1 MLSSTYSRP
10 VVSQIPSLYYATKAV
25 TNSDIDYF
33 IDSFN
38 SKYDAFRDKYLNTKE
53 TLMGLSYRYSH
64 YTPLDFEKKLKDKVD
79 LILARWEQWFIRT
92 LELTKGMAHLKKELL
107 IKKQYEASGL
117 SITEARRN
125 ELNSAYFNLLYQ
137 YEINEK
143 DRLDIHAAINE
154 VKLQT
159 YGSVPGLYAKM
170 EAAQKGEI
178 YPVMNMEAELVNPPP
193 KLTCNLQI
201 IRHAFE
207 PW

>member
-10 VVSQIPSLYYATKAV
+10 IIGQIPSLYYATKAV
-25 TNSDIDYF
+25 NNSDIDYF
-33 IDSFN
+33 IDSFD
-38 SKYDAFRDKYLNTKE
+38 SKYNTFRDTYLNTKE

-64 YTPLDFEKKLKDKVD
+64 YTPLDFERKLKDKVD

-107 IKKQYEASGL
+107 VKKQYEASGL
-117 SITEARRN
+117 SITETRRN
-125 ELNSAYFNLLYQ
+125 EMNTAYFNLLYQ

-143 DRLDIHAAINE
+143 DRLEINSALTE

-159 YGSVPGLYAKM
+159 YGSVPGLYDKM
-170 EAAQKGEI
+170 EAAQRGDI

-193 KLTCNLQI
+193 KLTCTFEINL
-201 IRHAFE
+201 
-207 PW
+207 